1 MTQLFLILS
10 MCISSVLAITVEAGN
25 FYYSPSDIV
34 IDAGETV
41 QWENVQGTHDVDGT
55 TNNITNQPWNNPED
69 FYLGT
74 TSTGDMGSITFTLPG
89 IYNYD
94 CGLGSHAANGMVGTI
109 TVNAVSDQGCQD
121 SNDCE
126 EGSFCNMDDDDASCE
141 SCGSFAEMDDC
152 YNDGLPDA
160 GVVECANTCFGDD
173 DCASGIYDCAGNC
186 DGDSVFDECGICDG
200 EGADVGSQGIC
211 DCDGNIF
218 DCSGVCGGSDMTCD
232 MMRTSSF
239 GFYENNDCSGEFVII
254 NGMCLNFSSN
264 DIDSFTMF
272 NEDACTESGGLWLLG
287 DTCHAMM
294 YLFSLDQDACEEN
307 GSLWMEETDEYG
319 YTVSVCLD
327 IMIIEGINSEADC
340 ENYEDTDYTNY
351 SSTMWSPNHSGEG
364 PMLYIYDNGIWSGSE
379 EEYCRYSEI
388 SQEDCENGGAEWNE
402 YDSECNID
410 DQQTCESIGGVWFLD
425 GVHEQGTWAIVNGE
439 ITLTAYDGTDLPGAI
454 LGAGFTS
461 NEMGNL
467 LTLNIQ
473 FETYEF
479 LEDDLD
485 EAICIEY
492 GFENIDSQ
500 LENTNISIPSEIK
513 IENVY
518 PNPFNPVTT
527 IDFSVSQPNHIDIN
541 IYDLN
546 GKFVKSINS
555 KQYAIGNYSE
565 TIDISGFT
573 SGVYFVRLELENRFL
588 TQKLM
593 LLK

>member
-34 IDAGETV
+34 IDVGETV

-69 FYLGT
+69 FYLGVT
-74 TSTGDMGSITFTLPG
+74 GTGDMGSIIFTVPG
-89 IYNYD
+89 VYNYD
-94 CGLGSHAANGMVGTI
+94 CGVGSHAANGMVGTI
-109 TVNAVSDQGCQD
+109 TVNPPINQGCQD
-121 SNDCE
+121 SADCE
-126 EGSFCNMDDDDASCE
+126 DGNFCNMDYTYDYNSSSCE
-141 SCGSFAEMDDC
+141 SCIGFEEIDDC
-152 YNDGLPDA
+152 YTAGLPDA
-160 GVVECANTCFGDD
+160 GEYECAITCFNGD

-186 DGDSVFDECGICDG
+186 DGDSAVDECGVCDG
-200 EGADVGSQGIC
+200 DGVDIGSQGIC
-211 DCDGNIF
+211 DCAGNIY
-218 DCSGVCGGSDMTCD
+218 DCSGICGGNDMTCD
-232 MMRTSSF
+232 MMRTSYF
-239 GFYENNDCSGEFVII
+239 GLYENNDCTGEFLTVI
-254 NGMCLNFSSN
+254 GMCLSFGE
-264 DIDSFTMF
+264 DDLDPFTMF
-272 NEDACTESGGLWLLG
+272 NEDACIESGGLWFLSN
-287 DTCHAMM
+287 TCNA
-294 YLFSLDQDACEEN
+294 LTELSLEQEECEEN
-307 GSLWMEETDEYG
+307 GSLWIEETDEYG
-319 YTVSVCLD
+319 YTFSVCLD
-327 IMIIEGINSEADC
+327 IITIEDINNEGDC
-340 ENYEDTDYTNY
+340 EEYDEM
-351 SSTMWSPNHSGEG
+351 TMWVPNLSENG
-364 PMLYIYDNGIWSGSE
+364 PMLYIYDNGIWSAADE
-379 EEYCRYSEI
+379 KHCRYSSSDI
-388 SQEDCENGGAEWNE
+388 SQEDCENAGAEWNE
-402 YDSECNID
+402 YDSECDID

-425 GVHEQGTWAIVNGE
+425 GVHAQGTWTIVDGE

-454 LGAGFTS
+454 SGASFTS

-479 LEDDLD
+479 LDILD
-485 EAICIEY
+485 ESICIEY

-513 IENVY
+513 IENIY

-555 KQYAIGNYSE
+555 KQYAIANYSD